1 MSYQRIAN
9 KALGDTR
16 SILDEA
22 SDSAKQAKKN
32 MQRVDEI
39 NAFLSLQAI
48 RNKNFKDFEKRYNSV
63 FENAKISGMIDNTKL
78 PSARDVFNKNERIPI
93 NDKFSMHFEELES
106 LKLLYAMNDP
116 EVKKA
121 MSDILNYGEE
131 DKGVQDGTKWSYW

>member
-1 MSYQRIAN
+1 
-9 KALGDTR
+9 
-16 SILDEA
+16 
-22 SDSAKQAKKN
+22 

-93 NDKFSMHFEELES
+93 NDKFSIHFEELES

-121 MSDILNYGEE
+121 MSDILNFGKE
-131 DKGVQDGTKWSYW
+131 DKGVQDGTKPIK